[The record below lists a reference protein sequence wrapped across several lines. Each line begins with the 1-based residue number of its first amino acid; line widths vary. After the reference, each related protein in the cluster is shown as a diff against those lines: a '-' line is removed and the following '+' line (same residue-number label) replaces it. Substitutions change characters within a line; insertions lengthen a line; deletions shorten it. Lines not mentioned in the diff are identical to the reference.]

1 MIKIEE
7 TVVDYLTTSQS
18 EIETRFNTNLSKA
31 QQIEQQITGLQ
42 EQLRSLQQPLIE
54 DQGAIKEIKKIL
66 SQVNQT
72 N

>member
-66 SQVNQT
+66 NQVNET